1 MTYDITFEVREDR
14 AREWMDTLSDY
25 LSEYYTDISGAQM
38 TLEGLDITEVWGVL
52 SVIAEC
58 AVPIKH
64 LVVEEREA

>member
-14 AREWMDTLSDY
+14 AREWMDTLSDH

-52 SVIAEC
+52 SVIAEY